1 MAVRFRTTH
10 MPIYQLDAY
19 GAGPVRTVHGRIV
32 SGPPDTRRAAFHVSV
47 AHNGEP
53 AYRRV
58 ADEAGTCVES
68 SLSEFMTEIAM
79 RVGRRSRR
87 PVVLIIGLAASIT
100 AAAAS
105 VWLSAAIAVATLIFA
120 IVVRSDDAARRTIFV
135 LYSLTEESEALY
147 EGVANGVAWLARSQ
161 SRSSS
166 RGPVTVEVAAAPIT
180 TNVTPPE
187 LLLGPM
193 RVQFLPDGALILHEK
208 SVWFVSYG
216 QVKVEASRSRSLHYG
231 TPSSDSPRVGQQW
244 QYQRKD
250 GSPDRRHKY
259 NPLLPIVET
268 GQLTIS
274 AAGVLNESISVSNPV
289 AAEHFRDAFLAIG
302 KPKPTTHPPS
312 MRVVAPVVQT
322 LRPNSPTVVSPSVIS
337 STNPLTAIRAIIPD
351 GTPAATTASNAAVPP
366 ARAVKVEELAR
377 VLIRA
382 ETTLRVDKPAES
394 AKRPTLL
401 DGNALWIPP
410 CRGVTVHGFEIGG
423 FVYVGQRLRGLDIH
437 FGEPALIDPSLSIDR
452 WNMAVPSDGQ
462 IGYSPSY
469 ERLTPP
475 FRAAFLNWLASG
487 RKDPAAPIGFVFLFF
502 YGLERRAFEYLAGK
516 GSDSAECVAIA
527 RELERLLSIYQHD
540 SFGLYASSL
549 LDLLSAREP
558 ELIAPS
564 RGDHLRPGDVLPF
577 TTRVTLGKLA
587 SAGATLPAGLA
598 LEWLRSGG
606 RASRTPAA
614 RCPAEFEKLFAIRYT
629 EQFAGGM
636 RLHANKTSLIVRH
649 TPASSALR
657 ERSLKVEG
665 LPDVTALTKPLSE
678 FEKIA
683 DLCCD
688 ELDSYSRW
696 VAKNPQSAHSLAA
709 ISMLPAELM
718 LVVDSDDI
726 RTLTSFLANRLG
738 NVEYV
743 SIAADDLLFYWPV
756 ANPLKLTKGEAVQL
770 AQALEKI
777 GYSMEPDV
785 RFGGHPPASGSS
797 IIIFRRVPD
806 APAVASPEY
815 AAALVL
821 ARLGVAIAN
830 ADGVFTPGERNA
842 LHRSIADAFEL
853 HDAER
858 RRLDAHVE
866 WLSRENLGTTG
877 VKKQIAALAPEQ
889 RAKVGGY
896 VTRIAAA
903 DGAVDA
909 AAMRSLEK
917 LYRSLGLTADDL
929 YRSVHTVMTNDGE
942 QAPAPQTQS
951 RGVGLDMMR
960 VQTKLAQTATV
971 SSLLADVFAEED
983 EAQVTSSVD
992 AYTATPSGVG
1002 GLDAAQSAFLRG
1014 LIARGEWPRHDVELL
1029 ASEHALLV
1037 DGALEAVNDYAFE
1050 HCGDP
1055 VWEGDDPIII
1065 NDYVAKEILA

>member
-1 MAVRFRTTH
+1 
-10 MPIYQLDAY
+10 MPMFQLDAF
-19 GAGPVRTVHGRIV
+19 GAGPVRALHGRVV
-32 SGPPDTRRAAFHVSV
+32 SGPADARQAAFHVSV
-47 AHNGEP
+47 GQSGEP

-58 ADEAGTCVES
+58 TDEAGTCVES
-68 SLSEFMTEIAM
+68 SLSEIMTEIAV
-79 RVGRRSRR
+79 RVGRRSRL
-87 PVVLIIGLAASIT
+87 PVVLIIGLAASVT

-105 VWLSAAIAVATLIFA
+105 VWLSAAIGVATLISVF
-120 IVVRSDDAARRTIFV
+120 VVRSADAARRAIFV
-135 LYSLTEESEALY
+135 LYSLTEEAEALY
-147 EGVANGVAWLARSQ
+147 QGVANGVAWIARSQ

-166 RGPVTVEVAAAPIT
+166 RGPVNVGVATAPIT

-193 RVQFLPDGALILHEK
+193 RAQFLPDGVLILRETG
-208 SVWFVSYG
+208 VWFVAYG
-216 QVKVEASRSRSLHYG
+216 QMKVEASRSRNLHYG
-231 TPSSDSPRVGQQW
+231 SPSSDSPRVGQQW

-274 AAGVLNESISVSNPV
+274 ASGVLNESLSVSNPV
-289 AAEHFRDAFLAIG
+289 AAEQFRSSLLAIG
-302 KPKPTTHPPS
+302 KPKTTTQPPS
-312 MRVVAPVVQT
+312 VRVVASVAPALHATPQVAT
-322 LRPNSPTVVSPSVIS
+322 SPSVS
-337 STNPLTAIRAIIPD
+337 SAASSLTAIRAIVPD
-351 GTPAATTASNAAVPP
+351 AIPAATTASNAAVP
-366 ARAVKVEELAR
+366 ARPVKVEELAR

-382 ETTLRVDKPAES
+382 ESTLRVDKPAEP
-394 AKRPTLL
+394 AKRPTLP

-410 CRGVTVHGFEIGG
+410 SRGVTVHGFEIGG

-437 FGEPALIDPSLSIDR
+437 FVEPALIDPSLSIDR
-452 WNMAVPSDGQ
+452 LNMAVPSDGQ

-469 ERLTPP
+469 ERLTSPV
-475 FRAAFLNWLASG
+475 RAAFLNWLASG

-516 GSDSAECVAIA
+516 GSDVAECVAIA
-527 RELERLLSIYQHD
+527 RELERLLSIYQHE
-540 SFGLYASSL
+540 SFGSYASSL

-564 RGDHLRPGDVLPF
+564 HGDRLRPGDTLSF

-587 SAGATLPAGLA
+587 SAGAVLSAGLA
-598 LEWLRSGG
+598 LQWLRSGG
-606 RASRTPAA
+606 RALRTPAA
-614 RCPAEFEKLFAIRYT
+614 RCPSEFEKLFAIRYA
-629 EQFAGGM
+629 EHFAGGM
-636 RLHANKTSLIVRH
+636 RLRANKMSLTVRH

-665 LPDVTALTKPLSE
+665 LPDVIALSKPLSE
-678 FEKIA
+678 FERIA
-683 DLCCD
+683 DLCCN
-688 ELDSYSRW
+688 ELDGYSRW
-696 VAKNPQSAHSLAA
+696 IAKNPQSAHSLAA

-718 LVVDSDDI
+718 QAVDSDDV
-726 RTLTSFLANRLG
+726 RTLTTLLANRLG
-738 NVEYV
+738 DAEYN

-756 ANPLKLTKGEAVQL
+756 ANPLKLMKSEAVQL

-777 GYSMEPDV
+777 GYSSEPDV

-797 IIIFRRVPD
+797 IIIFRRVAD
-806 APAVASPEY
+806 APAAPSPEY

-830 ADGVFTPGERNA
+830 ADGIFTPGERNA

-866 WLSRENLGTTG
+866 WLSREKLGTTG
-877 VKKQIAALAPEQ
+877 VKKQIAALAPGQ
-889 RAKVGGY
+889 RAKVGEY

-909 AAMRSLEK
+909 AEMRALEK

-942 QAPAPQTQS
+942 QTPAPQTQS

-971 SSLLADVFAEED
+971 SSLLADVFADED
-983 EAQVTSSVD
+983 EAQVTSSV
-992 AYTATPSGVG
+992 AVNTTTPSGIG
-1002 GLDAAQSAFLRG
+1002 SLDAAQGAFLRS

-1055 VWEGDDPIII
+1055 IWEGDDPIII
-1065 NDYVAKEILA
+1065 NDSVAKEILA